1 MWLSPDGK
9 AVRMND
15 VLMLIGGLAGSYHS
29 NGPITQCRICAEE
42 GTEAIRGQSIV
53 WKCFY
58 RWVRGQTVIPL
69 WPNGKRMLQASMCC
83 SCILSLKN
91 DTRHSE
97 GSHAPIDTSTQT
109 HTTIKKEPSVLQWS
123 CVVGQLT
130 AVSICY
136 PPVSQMQVRELQQ
149 LLNPS
154 GGFILCTECS

>member
-109 HTTIKKEPSVLQWS
+109 HTTIKKRVQCFAVKLCCGSVNS
-123 CVVGQLT
+123 CQHLLSSCQPDAGQRAAAATKSLWGLYT
-130 AVSICY
+130 VY
-136 PPVSQMQVRELQQ
+136 WV
-149 LLNPS
+149 
-154 GGFILCTECS
+154 